1 MQAFFPWF
9 RQLLHRLRLL
19 AALVLNY
26 TNYEGLNKKPQRH
39 REHRGRGREEDS
51 HRWFTAQAWC
61 GGVLGLLCLFLGWS
75 FPAQAASQISSQL
88 EEQVLQIIREH
99 PEVLIESVQAYQ
111 QEQQQKLQATRQAF
125 LQKVQTNPQALIGE
139 SPTTG
144 SSESKVVLFE
154 FSDFECPYCAEA
166 HKTLKKFMA
175 KHQNEVMLVYKHF
188 PLAPIHNEAMPAAR
202 AAWAALQQGKF
213 WEYHDALF
221 THQKQL
227 GEAFYIA
234 TAKSLNLDLEKF
246 ERDAFGNAPGERQIA
261 NPAIQKDMQ
270 LAQELGLSGTP
281 FFVMNGQTLSGAV
294 KLSEMESALS
304 RVIQ

>member
-9 RQLLHRLRLL
+9 RQLLQWLRSL
-19 AALVLNY
+19 AA
-26 TNYEGLNKKPQRH
+26 
-39 REHRGRGREEDS
+39 
-51 HRWFTAQAWC
+51 
-61 GGVLGLLCLFLGWS
+61 LGLLCLVLGWS
-75 FPAQAASQISSQL
+75 FPAQAASQISPQL

-111 QEQQQKLQATRQAF
+111 QQQQEKLQAARQAF

-144 SSESKVVLFE
+144 SAESKVVLFE
-154 FSDFECPYCAEA
+154 FSDFECPYCADA

-188 PLAPIHNEAMPAAR
+188 PLTPIHNQAMPAAK

-227 GEAFYIA
+227 GEAFYVA

-246 ERDAFGNAPGERQIA
+246 ERDRTIA

-281 FFVMNGQTLSGAV
+281 FFVMNGETLSGAV

-304 RVIQ
+304 RVIR